1 MAEDMTDK
9 QKMFVKEYMKDL
21 NATQAA
27 IRAGYSEN
35 SAKEIGCENL
45 TKPNIQE
52 AIQKEMADR
61 IAKVEIDAEYVLG
74 SLKKVA
80 ERCMQ
85 EEEVMKYNY
94 DTKELEGTGEFKF
107 DSSGANKSLEL
118 LGKYLKLFTDR
129 TETSVRFDKS
139 PIDELIDSIDKIKNK
154 QGE

>member
-52 AIQKEMADR
+52 AIQKEMEER
-61 IAKVEIDAEYVLG
+61 TQKVEITAEYVL
-74 SLKKVA
+74 SNLKKVA
-80 ERCMQ
+80 ENSMDR
-85 EEEVMKYNY
+85 N
-94 DTKELEGTGEFKF
+94 
-107 DSSGANKSLEL
+107 DSAGANKSLEL
-118 LGKYLKLFTDR
+118 LGKYLKLFTDK
-129 TETSVRFDKS
+129 TETNITMDKS
-139 PIDELIDSIDKIKNK
+139 PVNELITSIEKIKNGN
-154 QGE
+154 Q